1 MQLTV
6 KDKKRIE
13 ARFRQA
19 RAEFKR
25 LMEETRA
32 LNEQIRRLG
41 QDNLRHGRKVG
52 GRGAEG
58 GERCEKPSKKEME
71 NPSSG

>member
-13 ARFRQA
+13 AKFRQA

-25 LMEETRA
+25 LVEETRA
-32 LNEQIRRLG
+32 LNEQIRKNTCRCWVGNGRNRSLS
-41 QDNLRHGRKVG
+41 LHGRSYRSKLVP
-52 GRGAEG
+52 GAHG
-58 GERCEKPSKKEME
+58 L
-71 NPSSG
+71 